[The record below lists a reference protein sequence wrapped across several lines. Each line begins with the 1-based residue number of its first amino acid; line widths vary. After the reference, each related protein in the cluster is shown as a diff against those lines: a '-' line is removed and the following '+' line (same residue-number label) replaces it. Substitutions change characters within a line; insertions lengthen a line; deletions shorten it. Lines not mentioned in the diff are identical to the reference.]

1 MSPSHMI
8 LLNGDINQ
16 KGYQM
21 NLLLVRDL
29 MSVGVPTCPV
39 DIPILDL
46 AKIMLEKD
54 WESVVVLE
62 SEQGHAVG
70 VVSQKELALAYAKGD
85 YAHLMAEDIMGE
97 RLPTVPPDIPITAA
111 AQIML
116 DEGVRAV
123 YITHHAGGIKYPA
136 AWLTLKHLLRYLIGD
151 DLSDLGIRAA
161 REKPL
166 DVFIRRRE
174 EARARAGFQKEP

>member
-1 MSPSHMI
+1 MSEA
-8 LLNGDINQ
+8 Q
-16 KGYQM
+16 
-21 NLLLVRDL
+21 LVRDL
-29 MSVGVPTCPV
+29 MSVGVPTCPA
-39 DIPILDL
+39 DTPITDL
-46 AKIMLEKD
+46 AKKMLEKD

-70 VVSQKELALAYAKGD
+70 VVSQKELAQAYAKGD
-85 YAHLMAEDIMGE
+85 YADLAAEDIMGE
-97 RLPTVPPDIPITAA
+97 RLPTVPPDIPIKAA
-111 AQIML
+111 AQIMI

-136 AWLTLKHLLRYLIGD
+136 AWLTLKHLLRHMTGD

-166 DVFIRRRE
+166 DVFIRRRD
-174 EARARAGFQKEP
+174 EARMRAGHIKD

>member
-1 MSPSHMI
+1 MTP
-8 LLNGDINQ
+8 
-16 KGYQM
+16 K
-21 NLLLVRDL
+21 NLTPLLVRDL
-29 MSVGVPTCPV
+29 MSVGVPTCPLETPV
-39 DIPILDL
+39 IDL
-46 AKIMLEKD
+46 AKKMLEKD

-62 SEQGHAVG
+62 GEQGHAVG
-70 VVSQKELALAYAKGD
+70 MVSQKELVQAYASGD
-85 YAHLMAEDIMGE
+85 PTELTAEDIMGE
-97 RLPTVPPDIPITAA
+97 RLPTVPPDIPITTA

-136 AWLTLKHLLRYLIGD
+136 AWLTLKHLLRYMSGD

-166 DVFIRRRE
+166 DLFLRRRD
-174 EARARAGFQKEP
+174 EARMRAGFNKD

>member
-1 MSPSHMI
+1 MTEPM
-8 LLNGDINQ
+8 
-16 KGYQM
+16 
-21 NLLLVRDL
+21 LVRDL

-39 DIPILDL
+39 DTPIIDL
-46 AKIMLEKD
+46 AKKMLEKD

-62 SEQGHAVG
+62 GEQGHAVG
-70 VVSQKELALAYAKGD
+70 VVSLREILQAYANGN
-85 YAHLMAEDIMGE
+85 YAQLTAEDIMGE
-97 RLPTVPPDIPITAA
+97 TIPSVPPDIPITTA
-111 AQIML
+111 AQLML
-116 DEGVRAV
+116 DQGTRVV

-136 AWLTLKHLLRYLIGD
+136 AWLTLKHLLRHLTGD

-174 EARARAGFQKEP
+174 EARARATQKKDF